1 MLKKLNDAMD
11 YIEHHLQEDFLLE
24 NVSRHIH
31 VSDCHFRK
39 IFWALTNMTLGEY
52 IKNRRLSE
60 ANRAL
65 LNGASVTDVAYQYG
79 YQSIDGFTRAFK
91 KWAGILPSQAA
102 SLKQGRMVQKLQ
114 FVISVKGGTSMKYQI
129 VEKPAFFIAG
139 VSKRVPLQFQGINQE
154 IVRLAQSI
162 TEDQRKEMHRIQNVE
177 PHQIVN
183 ASYESDTG
191 FLEESGELTH
201 MIGVLT
207 TQTNA
212 GCGLEYLPVQAH
224 TWAIFQNEGAFP
236 SALQDTMARIYSEW
250 LPSSDYELAESLTFS
265 FVNMDKSREDYA
277 NSEIWIPV
285 RKRSEAAQ

>member
-1 MLKKLNDAMD
+1 MDTRQEKAGVTVLNKKVDLSMD
-11 YIEHHLQEDFLLE
+11 EDQRQNNKEKHLQEDFLLE

-129 VEKPAFFIAG
+129 VEKPAFL
-139 VSKRVPLQFQGINQE
+139 LQ
-154 IVRLAQSI
+154 A
-162 TEDQRKEMHRIQNVE
+162 
-177 PHQIVN
+177 
-183 ASYESDTG
+183 
-191 FLEESGELTH
+191 
-201 MIGVLT
+201 
-207 TQTNA
+207 
-212 GCGLEYLPVQAH
+212 
-224 TWAIFQNEGAFP
+224 
-236 SALQDTMARIYSEW
+236 
-250 LPSSDYELAESLTFS
+250 
-265 FVNMDKSREDYA
+265 
-277 NSEIWIPV
+277 
-285 RKRSEAAQ
+285 